1 MEYLAVGL
9 ILFALWMIAVN
20 TSEAANSISKVS
32 DQLQECIDIL
42 KDKENTNDTN

>member
-20 TSEAANSISKVS
+20 TSETANNIDDLSKKIE
-32 DQLQECIDIL
+32 ECIEIL
-42 KDKENTNDTN
+42 KEKENEE